1 MNSETAAIT
10 TEQMNAQRERF
21 TAGDLA
27 RLIIKCVGAWVRKC
41 LVKCDYEVPDEEKL
55 KGDPQYGTCM
65 ATLETD
71 AISSEM
77 KYVKIGDVIGVSRE
91 GIPIRVMD

>member
-1 MNSETAAIT
+1 MNSESARIT
-10 TEQMNAQRERF
+10 TAQMNARRERF

-27 RLIIKCVGAWVRKC
+27 RLIMTCVGAWIRKC
-41 LVKCDYEVPDEEKL
+41 LLKCDYEVTDEEKL
-55 KGDPQYGTCM
+55 RGDPQYGTCM

-71 AISSEM
+71 AISSEV